1 MILAFLPPNIEVHLC
16 CRCSHSSTSRSVSS
30 LRRFD
35 VYNHSQP
42 WTPHERQQP
51 LAIIGCCRS
60 EPGRGWGWGSLKYR
74 KRKRGRSGEEWRWNN
89 KGDEALLVVI
99 PISRSRLIV
108 RPVCRL
114 FLFQHP
120 PFVHS
125 PTFPYSLSL
134 PAIYLNCTHCAWN
147 HWQDWD
153 RNWFGG
159 FRMPCAQWR
168 AGEECVSFKKC
179 HRVN

>member
-108 RPVCRL
+108 RPVCVVYSSSNTL
-114 FLFQHP
+114 PSSTLP
-120 PFVHS
+120 PFPTVS
-125 PTFPYSLSL
+125 PFLPYILIVPTVPEIIGKTETEIDLEVSECLVLSGEL
-134 PAIYLNCTHCAWN
+134 E
-147 HWQDWD
+147 
-153 RNWFGG
+153 RN
-159 FRMPCAQWR
+159 
-168 AGEECVSFKKC
+168 VSVLK
-179 HRVN
+179 NATE